1 MFTKTSN
8 RPTLREERRRELR
21 HECTPVIV
29 HAHLANCEERVMA
42 RVKEMSDGGLQLHT
56 DVPWPVSTRV
66 TIDLTDQTVHG
77 EVRYCESQPDLS
89 WSVGIRLRDA
99 N

>member
-1 MFTKTSN
+1 MWTKTPN

-66 TIDLTDQTVHG
+66 TIDLTGQTVHG

-89 WSVGIRLRDA
+89 WSVGIHLLD
-99 N
+99 